1 MFSHKVS
8 SAPLKVFVNQSSPC
22 SCSSI
27 RIRIITLVSL
37 NHILKI
43 IDRVMLERES
53 VRALSSVYP
62 APSSLCHQLL
72 QFLGCWVDP
81 WYPTSASIIWT
92 SSILI
97 ELRVAIATG
106 SGCVIGEIIV
116 IILEIQRLGVVEMIH
131 TMGIPNWSFFS
142 RRRATIVVTKD

>member
-37 NHILKI
+37 LLHYL
-43 IDRVMLERES
+43 MLERES

-62 APSSLCHQLL
+62 TPSSLGHQLL